1 MKKRISVIF
10 LIGIILYFSKFD
22 FASGGE
28 LTVVYTA
35 NTSGKLRT
43 CGCREDPYGGLSERV
58 TLLKNLRSKEGPFLL
73 VDGGNIVSLFGSYD
87 LKASCIIR
95 IMNLMEYDAAGAGW
109 QEMFHGVNSAL
120 KMRDEAKFP
129 ILSATIVKNSDG
141 ANVFKP
147 FEITKVGENSVGI
160 ISVCDST
167 YLIKNLPPKVDDYG
181 FLPKSDILN
190 YALQE
195 ISSESDFI
203 VVLSQL
209 SPDENK
215 NMLEKFPIIDLIV
228 ESNHNKKYDPPV
240 VTPEGI
246 IVAPGRGGQFVGLIT
261 LEKSESGNISIKRH
275 DFLPVLNFPE
285 DKEAHKI
292 YMEYINSEN

>member
-1 MKKRISVIF
+1 MKKKTFIIYLITIIF
-10 LIGIILYFSKFD
+10 CFLNLD

-35 NTSGKLRT
+35 NTSGKLRA
-43 CGCREDPYGGLSERV
+43 CVCREDPYGGLSERV
-58 TLLKNLRSKEGPFLL
+58 TLLKTLRSKEEPFLL

-129 ILSATIVKNSDG
+129 ILSATIVKNSDST
-141 ANVFKP
+141 NVFKP
-147 FEITKVGENSVGI
+147 FEITEVGENSVGI

-167 YLIKNLPPKVDDYG
+167 NLMEYLPPKVNDYST
-181 FLPKSDILN
+181 LPKSDILN
-190 YALQE
+190 HALQE

-261 LEKSESGNISIKRH
+261 LEKSENGNISIKRH

-285 DKEAHKI
+285 DKKAHKI

>member
-1 MKKRISVIF
+1 MKKKIAVIF
-10 LIGIILYFSKFD
+10 LIGITLCFGKHD

-35 NTSGKLRT
+35 NTSGKLRS
-43 CGCREDPYGGLSERV
+43 CNCPNDPYGGLAERV
-58 TLLKNLRSKEGPFLL
+58 TLLKNLRPKEKPFLL
-73 VDGGNIVSLFGSYD
+73 VDGGNMVSLFGSYD
-87 LKASCIIR
+87 LKASCVIR

-129 ILSATIVKNSDG
+129 LLSATIVKNSDG
-141 ANVFKP
+141 TNVFEP
-147 FEITKVGENSVGI
+147 YIITKVGENSVGI

-167 YLIKNLPPKVDDYG
+167 NLIKNLPPKVNDYS
-181 FLPKSDILN
+181 FLSKSDILN
-190 YALQE
+190 HTLRE
-195 ISSESDFI
+195 ISSKSDFI

-215 NMLEKFPIIDLIV
+215 KMLINFPIIDFIV

-240 VTPEGI
+240 VTPDGV
-246 IVAPGRGGQFVGLIT
+246 IVSPGRGGQFIGLIT
-261 LEKSESGNISIKRH
+261 LEKSKTGKISIKRH
-275 DFLPVLNFPE
+275 EFLPVLHFPE
-285 DKEAHKI
+285 DKKAHKI
-292 YMEYINSEN
+292 CMEYFNSEN